1 MLKVDHLTWYTQ
13 RERKRL
19 LHEVSFT
26 VEPGELVVL
35 LGPNGAGKSTLLRL
49 LAGDLPLQQG
59 VIEWNGASLQG
70 QDPRELARSRSV
82 LGQHNAV
89 GLAFTVEEVVR
100 MGRYPYY
107 GNTPGA
113 TDLEAVDRAMHT
125 ALLDPLRARVLDT
138 TSGGEQQRTHIA
150 RAFTQV
156 DNVAPGTRL
165 LLLDEPLNDLDIRH
179 QHALMHAARSF
190 AKEGH
195 CVLAVLH
202 DVNMAAQYAD
212 RILLMKA
219 SRITASGVP
228 DEVLTGPIL
237 TEAYGLN
244 AQVMPHPCH
253 SCPLVF
259 FDGSCRMAD
268 AGNAVEAYPA
278 SRELTPK
285 NMRNL
290 AQHP

>member
-1 MLKVDHLTWYTQ
+1 MLKVDHLTWHTP
-13 RERKRL
+13 RDRKRL
-19 LHEVSFT
+19 LQDVSFA
-26 VEPGELVVL
+26 VRPGELVVV

-49 LAGDLPLQQG
+49 LAGDLPVQEG
-59 VIEWNGASLQG
+59 RIHWNDRPMKGR
-70 QDPRELARSRSV
+70 DPKELARNRAV

-89 GLAFTVEEVVR
+89 GLAFSVEEIVR

-107 GNTPGA
+107 GNTPSRL
-113 TDLEAVDRAMHT
+113 DDQAVDRAIQT
-125 ALLDPLRARVLDT
+125 AHIDVLRERILDT

-150 RAFTQV
+150 RTFTQV
-156 DNVAPGTRL
+156 DNSAPGPRL

-179 QHALMHAARSF
+179 QHALMNAAKNF

-219 SRITASGVP
+219 GCINASGVP
-228 DEVLTGPIL
+228 EEVLTAAIL
-237 TEAYGLN
+237 SETYGLS

-253 SCPLVF
+253 ACPLVF
-259 FDGSCRMAD
+259 FDGSSKSVAPHAPLKD
-268 AGNAVEAYPA
+268 T
-278 SRELTPK
+278 SPK
-285 NMRNL
+285 ARDL
-290 AQHP
+290 APHI

>member
-1 MLKVDHLTWYTQ
+1 MLAAQQLTWHTP
-13 RERKRL
+13 RDRKRL
-19 LHEVSFT
+19 LHDVTFEVG
-26 VEPGELVVL
+26 PGELVVV

-59 VIEWNGASLQG
+59 GIRWNGKDMHAH
-70 QDPRELARSRSV
+70 DAKDLARSRAV
-82 LGQHNAV
+82 LGQQNAI

-107 GNTPGA
+107 GNTPSR
-113 TDLEAVDRAMHT
+113 TDSEAVDRAMYT
-125 ALLDPLRARVLDT
+125 AHLGPLRSRILDT

-150 RAFTQV
+150 RAFAQV
-156 DNVAPGTRL
+156 DNSAPGPRL

-179 QHALMHAARSF
+179 QHALMDAAKSF
-190 AKEGH
+190 AKAGH

-212 RILLMKA
+212 RILLMNA
-219 SRITASGVP
+219 GHITASGLP
-228 DEVLTGPIL
+228 DEVLTAPIL
-237 TEAYGLN
+237 SEAYGLS

-259 FDGSCRMAD
+259 FDGSPKMAG
-268 AGNAVEAYPA
+268 AKTT
-278 SRELTPK
+278 ELETINP
-285 NMRNL
+285 
-290 AQHP
+290 

>member
-1 MLKVDHLTWYTQ
+1 MLKVDHLTWHTP
-13 RERKRL
+13 RDHKRL
-19 LHEVSFT
+19 LQDVTFG
-26 VEPGELVVL
+26 VEAGELVVV

-49 LAGDLPLQQG
+49 LAGDLPVQKG
-59 VIEWNGASLQG
+59 NIVWNGDQLKG
-70 QDPRELARSRSV
+70 RDPKELARSRAV
-82 LGQHNAV
+82 LGQQNAV

-107 GNTPGA
+107 GNIPSD
-113 TDLEAVDRAMHT
+113 TDDQAVDRALQLAH
-125 ALLDPLRARVLDT
+125 LDPLRMRILDT

-150 RAFTQV
+150 RVFTQV
-156 DNVAPGTRL
+156 DSTSPGPRL

-179 QHALMHAARSF
+179 QHALMGAAQEF
-190 AKEGH
+190 AKAGH

-219 SRITASGVP
+219 GRIKASGAP
-228 DEVLTGPIL
+228 DEVLTGAIL
-237 TEAYGLN
+237 SEAYGLS

-259 FDGSCRMAD
+259 FDGSFKSGIQD
-268 AGNAVEAYPA
+268 TVIK
-278 SRELTPK
+278 ELSPRT
-285 NMRNL
+285 RDL
-290 AQHP
+290 APHP